1 MRFNNC
7 VEVEVCINDEWTT
20 LVVNYQSYAGDK
32 DWGDSGSFEF
42 DVYEVLENGETKEL
56 DSYESAIEDEILKA
70 IEEDCA
76 KATNDYDIFDL
87 E

>member
-7 VEVEVCINDEWTT
+7 VEVEVCTNDEWTT
-20 LVVNYQSYAGDK
+20 LVVNYQRYAGDK
-32 DWGDSGSFEF
+32 DWGDSESFEF

-56 DSYESAIEDEILKA
+56 DSYEPEVEDEILKA
-70 IEEDCA
+70 IKEDSTS
-76 KATNDYDIFDL
+76 TNDYDIFDL

>member
-20 LVVNYQSYAGDK
+20 LVVNYQGYAGDK

-56 DSYESAIEDEILKA
+56 DSYEPEVEDEILKA

-76 KATNDYDIFDL
+76 STNDYDIFDL

>member
-20 LVVNYQSYAGDK
+20 LVVNYQQYAGDK
-32 DWGDSGSFEF
+32 DWGDSESFEF

-56 DSYESAIEDEILKA
+56 DSYEPEVEDEILKA
-70 IEEDCA
+70 IKEDSTS
-76 KATNDYDIFDL
+76 TNDYDIFDL